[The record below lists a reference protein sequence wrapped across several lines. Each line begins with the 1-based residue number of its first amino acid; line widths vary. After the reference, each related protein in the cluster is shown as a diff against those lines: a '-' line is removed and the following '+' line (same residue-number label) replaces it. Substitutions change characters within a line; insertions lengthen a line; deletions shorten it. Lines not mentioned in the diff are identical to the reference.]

1 MIHPWLKKYPIKKE
15 SKYLILG
22 THPPMPYCG
31 KLEFYYGNM
40 SEFWRFLD
48 LVYPGHNLYENGCPK
63 IEDIISFLKK
73 SKLSIT
79 DIVYKTSVAK
89 FSTDTD
95 MGKINNDDLNQFLF
109 NWLKESS
116 IETIYFTSF
125 GGANSAKNLFKKWY
139 KFNFTQDS
147 KKYKITASHLNE
159 IELLQRKIKLIDL
172 FSPSPTARRSSPR
185 IKEFKEWRLEKEAN
199 NDYDTFRVYWYK
211 KYLPN
216 IIICQ

>member
-1 MIHPWLKKYPIKKE
+1 MIHPWLENYPINKD
-15 SKYLILG
+15 SKYLIIG

-48 LVYPGHNLYENGCPK
+48 LVYPGHKIYENGCPK

-79 DIVYKTSVAK
+79 DIVYKTRVAK
-89 FSTDTD
+89 FSTDAN
-95 MGKINNDDLNQFLF
+95 MGKINNDDLNQLLF

-116 IETIYFTSF
+116 IETIYFTSS
-125 GGANSAKNLFKKWY
+125 GGTNSAKNLFKKWY
-139 KFNFTQDS
+139 KQEFQKPSKISKEHVNYVQIFN
-147 KKYKITASHLNE
+147 
-159 IELLQRKIKLIDL
+159 RKVKLVDL

-185 IKEFKEWRLEKEAN
+185 IKEFKEWRLGKEVD
-199 NDYDTFRVYWYK
+199 NDFDHFRVDWYK
-211 KYLPN
+211 QYLPKL
-216 IIICQ
+216 